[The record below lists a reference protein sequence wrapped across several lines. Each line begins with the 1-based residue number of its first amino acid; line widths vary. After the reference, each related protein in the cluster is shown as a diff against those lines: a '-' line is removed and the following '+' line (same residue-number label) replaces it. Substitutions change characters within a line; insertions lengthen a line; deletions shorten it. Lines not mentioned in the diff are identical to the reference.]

1 MRWHSFLSQR
11 PILFLLLA
19 CLLLGA
25 FTFRAYGLA
34 WDEPLFYK
42 YADALGYAY
51 TPANWF
57 SGHFDLNQSYGPS
70 GSDHKNRGPAYLLL
84 ARQAV
89 YLLEKLN
96 LDPPSAWHLVN
107 FLTFL
112 LGVYFVYR
120 LAARFVRPWAAL
132 GASALFAFQPLLW
145 GHAFIN
151 PKDIPFLTFFAGSLH
166 FGFEMADALAR
177 RAPRAPGR
185 LLLAGLFLGLTT
197 SIRVLGPLAGLLVL
211 VYSIARSPT
220 RRTVLWMGLYV
231 LLAALLALATWPYLW
246 ENPPLRFAQAF
257 GFMSENPTVLSVLFY
272 DQTYRAY
279 ELPRRYL
286 PFYLFFTLSEPVWP
300 LFGLGLLAACRKLK
314 RHPLPTLL
322 AALLLTWFALPF
334 LYVIW
339 RCPPMYDGMRH
350 FLFILP
356 PLFIFSAFAFDF
368 LLERIPSLWPY
379 VFLIVLL
386 LAPGLSGMI
395 QLHPYEYAYYNA
407 FLGGTRGAF
416 RHFETEYWLTCYK
429 EAVEQFNRTIST
441 PVNLYVHREAYI
453 AAIYAADHV
462 RVLEE
467 REARSQITSGDFI
480 LINTRLNEDR
490 RTFRDAPIFL
500 RVGRGGAD
508 FCVIKRIP

>member
-1 MRWHSFLSQR
+1 MIRLARHPL
-11 PILFLLLA
+11 LLLLLA

-25 FTFRAYGLA
+25 LTFRDYGLA

-84 ARQAV
+84 ARQV
-89 YLLEKLN
+89 VFLLEKLH
-96 LDPPSAWHLVN
+96 LEPPSAWHLVN

-112 LGVYFVYR
+112 LGVSFVYR
-120 LAARFVRPWAAL
+120 LATRFVRPWAAL

-166 FGFEMADALAR
+166 FGLEMADALAGRAR
-177 RAPRAPGR
+177 RALVC
-185 LLLAGLFLGLTT
+185 LLWASLFLGLGT

-211 VYSIARSPT
+211 VYSLARSPT
-220 RRTVLWMGLYV
+220 RRTLLWMALY
-231 LLAALLALATWPYLW
+231 ALLSALIALATWPYLW
-246 ENPPLRFAQAF
+246 ENPPLRFAQVF
-257 GFMSENPTVLSVLFY
+257 GFMAENPTLLSVLFY
-272 DQTYRAY
+272 GQTYRAY

-300 LFGLGLLAACRKLK
+300 LFGAGLLAAGRQFKH
-314 RHPLPTLL
+314 HPRQRLL
-322 AALLLTWFALPF
+322 AMLLLAWFALPF
-334 LYVIW
+334 LYVIG
-339 RCPPMYDGMRH
+339 RRPPMYDGMRH

-356 PLFIFSAFAFDF
+356 PVFLFGAFAFDF
-368 LLERIPSLWPY
+368 LLERIPSLWPC
-379 VFLIVLL
+379 VFLSALL
-386 LAPGLSGMI
+386 LAPGLAGML

-429 EAVEQFNRTIST
+429 EAVEQFNHMVST
-441 PVNLYVHREAYI
+441 PVNLYVHREAYL
-453 AAIYAADHV
+453 AATYAADHV

-467 REARSQITSGDFI
+467 REARPQITSGDFV
-480 LINTRLNEDR
+480 LVNTRLNEDR

-508 FCVIKRIP
+508 FCLIKRIP